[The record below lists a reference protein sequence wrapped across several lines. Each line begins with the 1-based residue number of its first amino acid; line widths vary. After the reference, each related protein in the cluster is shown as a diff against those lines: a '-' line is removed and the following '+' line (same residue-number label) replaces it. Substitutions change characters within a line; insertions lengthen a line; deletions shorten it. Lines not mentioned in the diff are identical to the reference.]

1 MVDYWNLVFFIL
13 NRKLLINNR
22 KIALKLKIIPALLIL
37 FHLVSSQTITDKT
50 TEIADSSI
58 VVTSKIRTDLEQI
71 QQDIN
76 ELVNSITRID
86 SLLAIKANQ
95 VSIEEM
101 ITQFNHALLDLQND
115 MRNST
120 KSFDYK
126 IKTVEEEFESR
137 ISQLN
142 RTVNQDLQ
150 ESNARIDE
158 LGKNINSVSDSVS
171 ATANTILSVKSETN
185 TKFSNID
192 EAISKRTL
200 YWVIAIL
207 IVLLLVVAVF
217 FFLKSKVVE
226 QRDSLSVIKNTQEKL
241 ESEAIQLDT
250 KLIQLF
256 EQKLEI
262 ANLQPQQSQEIDHL
276 LPIKLGQEIHRMRK
290 RLKTMEESHGT
301 KVLNKRIESLEEKLN
316 DMGYEI
322 INLEGKPF
330 NEGMTVQAQFIPN
343 EALKKGE
350 RIIDRVIKPQI
361 NFKNKL
367 IQAAEVVVSQ
377 GV

>member
-120 KSFDYK
+120 KSFD
-126 IKTVEEEFESR
+126 
-137 ISQLN
+137 
-142 RTVNQDLQ
+142 
-150 ESNARIDE
+150 
-158 LGKNINSVSDSVS
+158 
-171 ATANTILSVKSETN
+171 
-185 TKFSNID
+185 
-192 EAISKRTL
+192 
-200 YWVIAIL
+200 
-207 IVLLLVVAVF
+207 
-217 FFLKSKVVE
+217 
-226 QRDSLSVIKNTQEKL
+226 
-241 ESEAIQLDT
+241 
-250 KLIQLF
+250 
-256 EQKLEI
+256 
-262 ANLQPQQSQEIDHL
+262 
-276 LPIKLGQEIHRMRK
+276 
-290 RLKTMEESHGT
+290 
-301 KVLNKRIESLEEKLN
+301 
-316 DMGYEI
+316 
-322 INLEGKPF
+322 
-330 NEGMTVQAQFIPN
+330 
-343 EALKKGE
+343 
-350 RIIDRVIKPQI
+350 
-361 NFKNKL
+361 
-367 IQAAEVVVSQ
+367 
-377 GV
+377 

>member
-207 IVLLLVVAVF
+207 IILLLVVAVF

-262 ANLQPQQSQEIDHL
+262 ANLQPQQSQEIDHS
-276 LPIKLGQEIHRMRK
+276 LPIKLGEEIHRMRK